1 MKVSTKNIALILIFC
16 GLIGGLIGCKG
27 STGNKFEAGKGN
39 YPPAPPALMQAE
51 LSKLDGTTFKL
62 ENYKGKVI
70 LVNVWAAWCGPC
82 RHEIPELIKLQK
94 AHQSKGFEIIGLD
107 LDPEETPEMIKDFE
121 TEMEIN
127 YLLARGDGKLFN
139 EFEKVSQRPAIPQ
152 SFLIDR
158 EGKLLGVFV
167 GGGPALKKLIDN
179 VNRVMAE

>member
-70 LVNVWAAWCGPC
+70 LVNVWATWCGPC

-94 AHQSKGFEIIGLD
+94 AHQSKAF
-107 LDPEETPEMIKDFE
+107 
-121 TEMEIN
+121 
-127 YLLARGDGKLFN
+127 
-139 EFEKVSQRPAIPQ
+139 S
-152 SFLIDR
+152 
-158 EGKLLGVFV
+158 LLG
-167 GGGPALKKLIDN
+167 ALL
-179 VNRVMAE
+179 